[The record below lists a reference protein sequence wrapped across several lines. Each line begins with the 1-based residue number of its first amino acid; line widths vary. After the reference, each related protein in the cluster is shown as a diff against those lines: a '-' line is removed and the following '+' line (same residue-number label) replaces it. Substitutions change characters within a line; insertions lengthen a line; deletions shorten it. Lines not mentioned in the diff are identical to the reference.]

1 MKTFRL
7 TTRPLCAITLF
18 ALAVTPTYA
27 AAIVSGGSLLNVA
40 NANQLANWVGVSGVI
55 FTDIYTF
62 KPGDTTIAWHSAV
75 DNKGPTFTLITAR
88 VSGSSGAFQLIGG
101 YNPQSWASAGGLV
114 VTRTASDRT
123 AFIFDLTTNVIQ
135 RQVTDSAAGQYQTYR
150 DISYGPV
157 FGWGYDIG
165 ITGSNLQSGAITQYS
180 YSLGNQTGVNLFGAI
195 GSTNI
200 EIGSIETYTFTTVPE
215 LPNLVSTAFG
225 IWLLVWMRRKK
236 IFLRLTPQKA

>member
-7 TTRPLCAITLF
+7 TNWHRNAIALF
-18 ALAVTPTYA
+18 ALSVTPTYA
-27 AAIVSGGSLLNVA
+27 AAIVNGGSLLNVA
-40 NANQLANWVGVSGVI
+40 NADKLANWVGVSGVI

-88 VSGSSGAFQLIGG
+88 VSGSTGAFQLIGG
-101 YNPQSWASAGGLV
+101 YNPQSWASTGGLV

-135 RQVTDSAAGQYQTYR
+135 RQVTDSAVGQYQTYR

-165 ITGSNLQSGAITQYS
+165 VTGSNLQSGAITQYS
-180 YSLGNQTGVNLFGAI
+180 YSLGNQTGVNLFGAV
-195 GSTNI
+195 GSTSI
-200 EIGSIETYTFTTVPE
+200 EIGSIETYTLTTVAE

-225 IWLLVWMRRKK
+225 IWLLVWMRHKK
-236 IFLRLTPQKA
+236 IFPRLTNQKA